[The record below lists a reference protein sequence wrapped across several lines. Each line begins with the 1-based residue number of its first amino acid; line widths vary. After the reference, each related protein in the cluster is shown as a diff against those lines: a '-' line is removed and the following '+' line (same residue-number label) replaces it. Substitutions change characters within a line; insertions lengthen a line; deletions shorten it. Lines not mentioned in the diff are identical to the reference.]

1 MGVRESPI
9 DSITHLTHRPPSTT
23 IRAVFSQTPLFTTPE
38 TWSVTDL
45 NRYVRQSLEAD
56 YRLKNVKVSGEISG
70 FKAYPSGHWY
80 FTLKDA
86 GAQVNCVL
94 WRARAARQAFTPRDG
109 DAVTATGQITL
120 YEQRGQFQFDVA
132 TLERAGQ
139 GDLYREFEQLK
150 ARLKAE
156 GLFDRPKRALPRLPR
171 VIGLVTS
178 PAGAALRDML
188 NILRRRLPLARVILS
203 PTPVQGAEAPPR
215 IIEALKRLIEYQPDV
230 VMVGRGGGSLED
242 LWCFND
248 EGVARAIAAMPM
260 PIVSGVGHEV
270 DFTIAD
276 FVADLRAPTPSAAA
290 ELMTAISID
299 DLRAGVDA
307 FAAQLTEALAQTV
320 QAKRWALA
328 ERHARLAGLSPRT
341 QLTHTRQRLLDL
353 VTRSTRALNHR
364 LQLEHERLNGL
375 TQALNTI
382 SPLAVLNRG
391 YAVVTRAEG
400 GVVRRA
406 AEVQTGEALRVR
418 VSEGEFGVEVVDT

>member
-1 MGVRESPI
+1 
-9 DSITHLTHRPPSTT
+9 LTLCFPSTT

-56 YRLKNVKVSGEISG
+56 YRLKNVTVAGEISG

-109 DAVTATGQITL
+109 DAVTATGHITL

-139 GDLYREFEQLK
+139 GDLFREFELLK
-150 ARLKAE
+150 ARLRAE
-156 GLFDRPKRALPRLPR
+156 GLFDRPKRDLPRLPR

-203 PTPVQGAEAPPR
+203 PTPVQGAEAPPQ
-215 IIEALKRLIEYQPDV
+215 IIEALQRLIQHQPDV
-230 VMVGRGGGSLED
+230 VIIGRGGGALED

-248 EGVARAIAAMPM
+248 EGVARAIAAL
-260 PIVSGVGHEV
+260 PIPTISGVGHEV

-276 FVADLRAPTPSAAA
+276 FVADVRAPTPSAAA
-290 ELMTAISID
+290 ELITAISVD
-299 DLRAGVDA
+299 DLRAGVDG
-307 FAAQLTEALAQTV
+307 FAAQLTEALSQAV

-328 ERHARLAGLSPRT
+328 ERQARLLGLSPRA
-341 QLTHTRQRLLDL
+341 QLSQARQRLAHAR
-353 VTRSTRALNHR
+353 TRSGQALRHH
-364 LQLEHERLNGL
+364 LQLERERLNGL
-375 TQALNTI
+375 VQALNTI
-382 SPLAVLNRG
+382 SPLAVLGRG
-391 YAVVTRAEG
+391 YALVTHRDGAL
-400 GVVRRA
+400 VRRA
-406 AEVQTGEALRVR
+406 DEVQMGETLRVR
-418 VSEGEFGVEVVDT
+418 VSQGEFETEVVSK

>member
-1 MGVRESPI
+1 M
-9 DSITHLTHRPPSTT
+9 
-23 IRAVFSQTPLFTTPE
+23 FSQTSLFTTPE
-38 TWSVTDL
+38 TWSVSDL

-56 YRLKNVKVSGEISG
+56 YRLKNVAVTGEISG

-94 WRARAARQAFTPRDG
+94 WRARAARQTFTPREG
-109 DAVTATGQITL
+109 DAVTATGHITL

-156 GLFDRPKRALPRLPR
+156 GLFDRPKRELPRLPR

-188 NILRRRLPLARVILS
+188 NILRRRLPLARILLS
-203 PTPVQGAEAPPR
+203 PTPVQGADAPPQ
-215 IIEALKRLIEYQPDV
+215 IIEALKRLIDYQPDV
-230 VMVGRGGGSLED
+230 VIIGRGGGSLED

-290 ELMTAISID
+290 ELITALSVD

-307 FAAQLTEALAQTV
+307 YSTQLTEGLMQTV
-320 QAKRWALA
+320 QAQRWALA
-328 ERHARLAGLSPRT
+328 ERQARLAGLSPRA
-341 QLTHTRQRLLDL
+341 QLTHTRQRLADL
-353 VTRSTRALNHR
+353 ATRFTRALQHR
-364 LQLEHERLNGL
+364 LQLKQEQLNGL
-375 TQALNTI
+375 AQALHTI
-382 SPLAVLNRG
+382 SPLAVLGRG
-391 YAVVTRAEG
+391 YAVVTRADG
-400 GVVRRA
+400 SVVRRA
-406 AEVQTGEALRVR
+406 AEVQTGQALRVR
-418 VSEGEFGVEVVDT
+418 VSEGEFGVEVVDV

>member
-1 MGVRESPI
+1 M
-9 DSITHLTHRPPSTT
+9 
-23 IRAVFSQTPLFTTPE
+23 FSQSPLFTTPE
-38 TWSVTDL
+38 TWSVSDL

-56 YRLKNVKVSGEISG
+56 YRLKNVTVAGEISG

-109 DAVTATGQITL
+109 DAVTATGHITL

-156 GLFDRPKRALPRLPR
+156 GLFDRPKRELPRLPR

-188 NILRRRLPLARVILS
+188 NILRRRLPLARVLLA
-203 PTPVQGAEAPPR
+203 PTPVQGAEAPPQ
-215 IIEALKRLIEYQPDV
+215 IIEALKRMTAYQPDV
-230 VMVGRGGGSLED
+230 VIVGRGGGSLED

-260 PIVSGVGHEV
+260 PVVSGVGHEV

-290 ELMTAISID
+290 ELVTTLSID

-307 FAAQLTEALAQTV
+307 FSAQLTEWLSQTV

-328 ERHARLAGLSPRT
+328 ERQARLGGLSPRA
-341 QLTHTRQRLLDL
+341 QLAHARQRLTE
-353 VTRSTRALNHR
+353 VMTRSRRAQHHR
-364 LQLEHERLNGL
+364 LQLERERLNGL
-375 TQALNTI
+375 TQTLNTV
-382 SPLAVLNRG
+382 SPLAVLGRG
-391 YAVVTRAEG
+391 YAVVTHLG
-400 GVVRRA
+400 GAVVRRA
-406 AEVQTGEALRVR
+406 AEVQTGETLRVR
-418 VSEGEFGVEVVDT
+418 VSEGEFGAEVTNYHTRQPDDT